1 MNLNNVKL
9 KIKAMS
15 LAEESRIIKG
25 LEGECFD
32 GEGRNEIRDHR
43 IFDVRREARATN
55 LARAFLSGK
64 FYRTIENSRRPE
76 KQHEF
81 SRVQKRLTSIVS
93 KYGNFRNGNANETI
107 QAWLNN

>member
-1 MNLNNVKL
+1 MNINSVKL
-9 KIKAMS
+9 KVKAMS
-15 LAEESRIIKG
+15 LAEEARIIKS
-25 LEGECFD
+25 LEGECFNEY
-32 GEGRNEIRDHR
+32 GHNEIRDHR

-64 FYRTIENSRRPE
+64 FYRTVENSRRPE

-81 SRVQKRLTSIVS
+81 SRVQKRLTNIVS
-93 KYGNFRNGNANETI
+93 KYGNFKNGNAGETI